1 MNNVSVTLS
10 QASSNVASFLIMGL
24 PLGPTFDNVSKA
36 AGFLQVSILRYELV
50 LPGSKTSR
58 FGLEFFKGNKME
70 FVKLGLCKEF
80 LIAGSPSNGL
90 DEGRPHRFAA
100 LRPFGHLLG
109 GF

>member
-1 MNNVSVTLS
+1 MTKVSITLS
-10 QASSNVASFLIMGL
+10 QASPKVASFLIMGL

-36 AGFLQVSILRYELV
+36 VGFRQVSILRYELV
-50 LPGSKTSR
+50 SPGSEASR

-70 FVKLGLCKEF
+70 FVKLDLCKES

-90 DEGRPHRFAA
+90 GEGRPHRFVT